1 MEFFSHRHPKMR
13 LVDHLSQVR
22 AYSLIY
28 GNIHFSRVHE
38 IVACCHDFGKYTTYF
53 QDRLFERE
61 KIKLDVGNHSHISAV
76 FTAYVMLKRGF
87 GEGRLPLL
95 AYSAVLSHHSRVKNY
110 EKYLPATTVKIEEHE
125 EIYRKLELL
134 TKQKE
139 NIKDNFDIIYR
150 EYTELGFEQ
159 EFKNFMED
167 ENSIEKTLR
176 KLRKEE
182 LSMHNDKTLYWIHQQ
197 IFSTLISAD
206 KISASRVKPIKQKF
220 MDFSELNR
228 NRENKFKGSGN
239 KSISKINLIR
249 NEIFLKVQES
259 IKKNYANKLFS
270 ITAPTGSGKT
280 MTGLFAALKL
290 KELKP
295 ELRKIV
301 YVLPYTSIIDQNY
314 NAIREL
320 YISDKEA
327 EKNEYNYIMKH
338 HHLSSYEEDRSD
350 EIYSAG
356 DYQTFMENWES
367 GVIVTTFVQ
376 FLETAVGANNKMLKK
391 FHAFKDAVIL
401 MDEVQAVDIK
411 YFKLLEYVFKELSE
425 ELNCHI
431 IIMTATK
438 PLFFPD
444 AFELLEDHEKYFN
457 MFNRTKLV
465 CNIDSC
471 MTVKEFA
478 DYFSDKIEDKSY
490 MIVVNTISQ
499 SLDLYGFL
507 QENLGTF
514 NEYGHKLKY
523 LSTNLIPLHR
533 KQRIDEIEKNLNK
546 EKIILVSTQVVE
558 AGVNL
563 DFDEVY
569 RDLAPL
575 DSIIQCAGR
584 CNRNNRGFTG
594 KVNVVKMVGDDGST
608 FGEKIYGFD
617 IIDIVSKILESHD
630 EIEERNYLQLI
641 DEYYQKIRIKKSQQ
655 VSKKFIS
662 SIEKLNFDENDRY
675 EIGKFSLVD
684 EVNGYMDVYI
694 EYDEEAE
701 NLLQKYIEAY
711 KIKNINKRRE
721 VTLPIRKKMS
731 SYYISMPKKYWRKI
745 EKFNIVPGYD
755 ILRIPRSGMNIYYD
769 SSIGYK
775 RKENDSMIFY

>member
-1 MEFFSHRHPKMR
+1 MDFFSHREPNMR
-13 LVDHLSQVR
+13 LVDHLYQVR
-22 AYSLIY
+22 EYSLIY
-28 GNIHFSRVHE
+28 GNIHFSRIHE

-53 QDRLFERE
+53 QDRLFEKE
-61 KIKLDVGNHSHISAV
+61 KNKLDVGNHSHISAV
-76 FTAYVMLKRGF
+76 FTAYVMLERGF

-95 AYSAVLSHHSRVKNY
+95 TYSAVLSHHSRVKNY
-110 EKYLPATTVKIEEHE
+110 EKYLPATTIKIEKHE
-125 EIYRKLELL
+125 EMYRKLELL

-139 NIKDNFDIIYR
+139 NIKDNFDIVYK
-150 EYTELGFEQ
+150 EYAELGFGQ
-159 EFKNFMED
+159 EFKNFIKD
-167 ENSIEKTLR
+167 ENSISNTLLE
-176 KLRKEE
+176 LRKED
-182 LSMHNDKTLYWIHQQ
+182 MCKHKDKTLYWIHQQ
-197 IFSTLISAD
+197 IFSALISAD
-206 KISASRVKPIKQKF
+206 KISASRVKPIEQKF
-220 MDFSELNR
+220 IDFSKLNCI
-228 NRENKFKGSGN
+228 RESKFKDTGN
-239 KSISKINLIR
+239 KGITKINHIR
-249 NEIFLKVQES
+249 NEIFLKVQEG
-259 IKKNYANKLFS
+259 IKKSYTSKLFS

-280 MTGLFAALKL
+280 MTGFFAALKL

-295 ELRKIV
+295 ELKKIV

-314 NAIREL
+314 DEIRKL
-320 YISDKEA
+320 YISDKDFK
-327 EKNEYNYIMKH
+327 KNEYGYIMKH
-338 HHLSSYEEDRSD
+338 HHLSSYEEERSD
-350 EIYSAG
+350 EIYNAG

-391 FHAFKDAVIL
+391 FHALKDAVIL

-411 YFKLLEYVFKELSE
+411 YFKLLYYVFKKLSE

-444 AFELLEDHEKYFN
+444 AVELLEDNEKYFN
-457 MFNRTKLV
+457 VFNRTKLV
-465 CNIDSC
+465 CNIDSE

-499 SLDLYGFL
+499 SLDLYGLL
-507 QENLGTF
+507 QENFGAF

-533 KQRIDEIEKNLNK
+533 KQRIEELKEELDN

-558 AGVNL
+558 AGVDL

-584 CNRNNRGFTG
+584 CNRNNRGFIG
-594 KVNVVKMVGDDGST
+594 NVNVVKMIGDDNRT
-608 FGEKIYGFD
+608 YGEKIYGFD
-617 IIDIVSKILESHD
+617 IIDIVSKILGSYD
-630 EIEERNYLQLI
+630 EIEERTYLQLI
-641 DEYYQKIRIKKSQQ
+641 NEYYQKISIKKSQQ
-655 VSKKFIS
+655 VSKEFIS
-662 SIEKLNFDENDRY
+662 SIEGLNFDENYKY
-675 EIGKFSLVD
+675 EIGKFSLID
-684 EVNGYMDVYI
+684 ETNGYMDVYI

-701 NLLQKYIEAY
+701 DLLQQYIEAY
-711 KIKNINKRRE
+711 KIEDINKRME
-721 VTLPIRKKMS
+721 VTLPIKKKMS

-755 ILRIPRSGMNIYYD
+755 ILRIPLSGMDIYYD

-775 RKENDSMIFY
+775 RKEDDSAIFY

>member
-1 MEFFSHRHPKMR
+1 MKFFSHRDPEMR
-13 LVDHLSQVR
+13 LVDHLYQVR
-22 AYSLIY
+22 VYSLTY
-28 GNIHFSRVHE
+28 GNVYFSRVHE

-61 KIKLDVGNHSHISAV
+61 KAKLDVGNHSHISAV
-76 FTAYVMLKRGF
+76 FTAYVMLERGF
-87 GEGRLPLL
+87 GEGNLPLL
-95 AYSAVLSHHSRVKNY
+95 AYSAVFSHHSRVKNF
-110 EKYLPATTVKIEEHE
+110 EKYLPATSVKIEKHE
-125 EIYRKLELL
+125 EMYRKLELL

-150 EYTELGFEQ
+150 EYEELGFGQ

-167 ENSIEKTLR
+167 ENSIGNTLLE
-176 KLRKEE
+176 LRKED
-182 LSMHNDKTLYWIHQQ
+182 MCKHKDKTLYWIHQQ
-197 IFSTLISAD
+197 IFSALIAAD
-206 KISASRVKPIKQKF
+206 KISASRVKPIEQKF
-220 MDFSELNR
+220 MDFSELNCI
-228 NRENKFKGSGN
+228 REEMFKVDN
-239 KSISKINLIR
+239 KSIKKINVIR
-249 NEIFLKVQES
+249 NEVFFNVQES
-259 IKKNYANKLFS
+259 IKKNYFSKVFS
-270 ITAPTGSGKT
+270 ITSPTGSGKT
-280 MTGLFAALKL
+280 MTGFFAALKL
-290 KELKP
+290 KEFKP
-295 ELRKIV
+295 ELKKIV

-314 NAIREL
+314 DKIREL
-320 YISDKEA
+320 YITNKET
-327 EKNEYNYIMKH
+327 EKNEYSYIMKH
-338 HHLSSYEEDRSD
+338 HHLSSYEEERSD
-350 EIYSAG
+350 EIYNAG

-376 FLETAVGANNKMLKK
+376 FLETAIGANNKMLKK
-391 FHAFKDAVIL
+391 FHALKDSVIL

-411 YFKLLEYVFKELSE
+411 YFRLLEYVFKKLSE

-438 PLFFPD
+438 PIFFSD
-444 AFELLEDHEKYFN
+444 AVELLEDHEKYFN

-465 CNIDSC
+465 CNIGEG

-478 DYFSDKIEDKSY
+478 DYFSDRIEDKSY

-507 QENLGTF
+507 QENFGAF
-514 NEYGHKLKY
+514 NEHGHKLKY

-533 KQRIDEIEKNLNK
+533 KQRIDELKEKLDK

-558 AGVNL
+558 AGVDL

-584 CNRNNRGFTG
+584 CNRNNRDFTG
-594 KVNVVKMVGDDGST
+594 KVNVIKMIGDDGRT

-617 IIDIVSKILESHD
+617 IIDIVSKILEPHD
-630 EIEERNYLQLI
+630 EIEERSYLQLI
-641 DEYYQKIRIKKSQQ
+641 NEYYQKINIKKSQQ
-655 VSKKFIS
+655 VSKEFIS
-662 SIEKLNFDENDRY
+662 SIEELNFDENYKY
-675 EIGKFSLVD
+675 EIGKFSLID
-684 EVNGYMDVYI
+684 EINGYMDVYI

-701 NLLQKYIEAY
+701 RLLQQYIEAY
-711 KIKNINKRRE
+711 KIVDINKRME
-721 VTLPIRKKMS
+721 VTLPIKKKMS

-755 ILRIPRSGMNIYYD
+755 ILRIPRSGMDIYYD
-769 SSIGYK
+769 SLIGYK
-775 RKENDSMIFY
+775 RKEDDSMIFL

>member
-1 MEFFSHRHPKMR
+1 MDFFSHREPNMR
-13 LVDHLSQVR
+13 LVDHLYQVR
-22 AYSLIY
+22 EYSLRY
-28 GNIHFSRVHE
+28 GNIHFSRIHE

-61 KIKLDVGNHSHISAV
+61 KTKLNVGNHSHISAV
-76 FTAYVMLKRGF
+76 FTAYVMLERGF
-87 GEGRLPLL
+87 GEGKLPLL
-95 AYSAVLSHHSRVKNY
+95 TYSAVLSHHGRIKNF
-110 EKYLPATTVKIEEHE
+110 EKYLPATNDKIEKYE
-125 EIYRKLELL
+125 EMYRKLELL

-139 NIKDNFDIIYR
+139 NIRDNFDVVYK
-150 EYTELGFEQ
+150 EYAELGFGQ
-159 EFKNFMED
+159 EFKNFIED
-167 ENSIEKTLR
+167 ENSISNTLLE
-176 KLRKEE
+176 LRKEDIHKHE
-182 LSMHNDKTLYWIHQQ
+182 DKTLYWIHQQ
-197 IFSTLISAD
+197 IFSALISAD
-206 KISASRVKPIKQKF
+206 KISASRVKPIEQKF
-220 MDFSELNR
+220 IDFSKLNCI
-228 NRENKFKGSGN
+228 RENKFRGTGN
-239 KSISKINLIR
+239 KDTTEINHIR
-249 NEIFLKVQES
+249 NEIFLKVQEG
-259 IKKNYANKLFS
+259 IKKDYANKLFS

-280 MTGLFAALKL
+280 MTGFFAALKL

-295 ELRKIV
+295 ELKKLV

-314 NAIREL
+314 NVIREL
-320 YISDKEA
+320 YVYDEDIK
-327 EKNEYNYIMKH
+327 KNEYSYIMKH
-338 HHLSSYEEDRSD
+338 HHLSSYEEERSN
-350 EIYSAG
+350 EIYKAG

-391 FHAFKDAVIL
+391 FHALKDAVIL

-411 YFKLLEYVFKELSE
+411 YFNLLYYVFKKLSE

-444 AFELLEDHEKYFN
+444 AVELLEDNEKYFN
-457 MFNRTKLV
+457 VFNRTKLV
-465 CNIDSC
+465 CNIDSG

-499 SLDLYGFL
+499 SLDLYGLL
-507 QENLGTF
+507 QENLGAF

-533 KQRIDEIEKNLNK
+533 KQRIEELKEELDN

-558 AGVNL
+558 AGVDL

-584 CNRNNRGFTG
+584 CNRNNRGVIG
-594 KVNVVKMVGDDGST
+594 NVNVVKMIGDDNRT
-608 FGEKIYGFD
+608 YGEKIYGFD
-617 IIDIVSKILESHD
+617 IIDIVSKILGSYD

-641 DEYYQKIRIKKSQQ
+641 NEYYRKISIKKSQQ
-655 VSKKFIS
+655 VSNKFIS
-662 SIEKLNFDENDRY
+662 SIEGLNFDKNDKY
-675 EIGKFSLVD
+675 EIGNFSLID
-684 EVNGYMDVYI
+684 EINGYMDVYI

-701 NLLQKYIEAY
+701 NLLQQYIEAY
-711 KIKNINKRRE
+711 KIGDINKRMEE
-721 VTLPIRKKMS
+721 VIPIKKKMS

-755 ILRIPRSGMNIYYD
+755 ILRIPRSGMDIYYD
-769 SSIGYK
+769 NLIGYK
-775 RKENDSMIFY
+775 RNEDDSMIFL